1 MFVAGLILPPDISL
15 PSQYIKPDVDE
26 DIVVMLMTVFWKCSA
41 SNSAI
46 WLSCLSQN
54 YFSTLLIFNGFFIR
68 RFSFMIL

>member
-15 PSQYIKPDVDE
+15 PSQYNKPDVDE
-26 DIVVMLMTVFWKCSA
+26 DIVVMLMTVSWKCSA

-46 WLSCLSQN
+46 WLSYLSQN

-68 RFSFMIL
+68 RFAFMIL